1 MCGRYVRKGDKQK
14 IAEAFRAEFNP
25 VDFPVA
31 AADYNIAPTTFQPII
46 RESRE
51 SGEREMV
58 LARWG
63 LVPFFT
69 KELSDI
75 KGLSTINARA
85 ETITKA
91 PTWREP
97 FKKRRCLVPAQS
109 FYEWPK
115 EGKPPKQPY
124 IFELSNGNPMAFA
137 GLWDAWKDKDG
148 QWLQSFAIVTTEANE
163 LLAWM
168 HPRMPVILE
177 PRDYDRWLD
186 RGETERVPI
195 DLLRPFD
202 AAAMEMHPAN
212 LKVGNVRN
220 NGEELMRAAVAAAE
234 DGALPL

>member
-1 MCGRYVRKGDKQK
+1 M
-14 IAEAFRAEFNP
+14 
-25 VDFPVA
+25 A

-58 LARWG
+58 LGPVGTGCRSSRKSSVT
-63 LVPFFT
+63 LR
-69 KELSDI
+69 
-75 KGLSTINARA
+75 GLSTINARA

-124 IFELSNGNPMAFA
+124 IFELSNGKPD
-137 GLWDAWKDKDG
+137 GLLRACGDAWKDKDG

-168 HPRMPVILE
+168 HPRMPVILQ

-186 RGETERVPI
+186 RGETERLPL
-195 DLLRPFD
+195 DLLR
-202 AAAMEMHPAN
+202 A
-212 LKVGNVRN
+212 VRRRGYGNAPSKPEG
-220 NGEELMRAAVAAAE
+220 GERTQQR
-234 DGALPL
+234 

>member
-1 MCGRYVRKGDKQK
+1 MPD
-14 IAEAFRAEFNP
+14 A
-25 VDFPVA
+25 DF
-31 AADYNIAPTTFQPII
+31 NIAPTTYQPII

-51 SGEREMV
+51 GGEREMV

-69 KELSDI
+69 KELKDI

-85 ETITKA
+85 ETIVKA
-91 PTWREP
+91 PSWREP
-97 FKKRRCLVPAQS
+97 FKKRRCLIPADA

-115 EGKPPKQPY
+115 EGKSPKQPY
-124 IFELSNGNPMAFA
+124 IFELLNGNPMAFA
-137 GLWDAWKDKDG
+137 GIWDAWKHKDG
-148 QWLQSFAIVTTEANE
+148 DWLQSFAIVTTEANE

-168 HPRMPVILE
+168 HPRMPVILR

-186 RGETERVPI
+186 REETQRLPL

-202 AAAMEMHPAN
+202 AEAMEMHAAN

-220 NGEELMRAAVAAAE
+220 QGEELMRSAVMAAE
-234 DGALPL
+234 HGVLPL

>member
-14 IAEAFRAEFNP
+14 ISEAFRAEPNP
-25 VDFPVA
+25 AELPMPG
-31 AADYNIAPTTFQPII
+31 ADYNIAPTTYQPII
-46 RESRE
+46 RDSRE
-51 SGEREMV
+51 SGERELV

-85 ETITKA
+85 ETIMKA

-97 FKKRRCLVPAQS
+97 FKKRRCLIPAS
-109 FYEWPK
+109 AFYEWPK

-124 IFELSNGNPMAFA
+124 MFELSSGNPMAFA
-137 GLWDAWKDKDG
+137 GVWDAWKDKDG
-148 QWLQSFAIVTTEANE
+148 HWLQSFAIVTTEANE

-168 HPRMPVILE
+168 HPRMPVILQAG
-177 PRDYDRWLD
+177 DYDRWPD
-186 RGETERVPI
+186 RGETERPPL

-202 AAAMEMHPAN
+202 PDAMEMHLAN
-212 LKVGNVRN
+212 PKVGNVRN
-220 NGEELMRAAVAAAE
+220 NGEELMRVAVAAAE